1 MKRIIIT
8 DDEIMNLRMTEFILK
23 KAGYETVKTA
33 SGIECLNAVKEQK
46 PDLILLDLLMPE
58 MNGFEVIERLREM
71 DEGRDIPV
79 ILLTA
84 AEDKES
90 LDKAHELGVSAC
102 VGKPFKQEDL
112 LETIQSVIG
121 QL

>member
-23 KAGYETVKTA
+23 KAGYETVKAA
-33 SGIECLNAVKEQK
+33 SGAECLNAVREQR

-58 MNGFEVIERLREM
+58 MDGFQVIEKLRKSE
-71 DEGRDIPV
+71 EGRDIPI

-84 AEDKES
+84 AEDRES
-90 LDKAHELGVSAC
+90 LDRAAEMGVAAC
-102 VGKPFKQEDL
+102 VGKPFKQEEL
-112 LETIQSVIG
+112 LSKIQTALG
-121 QL
+121 

>member
-23 KAGYETVKTA
+23 KAGYETVKA
-33 SGIECLNAVKEQK
+33 SSGPECLDAVKEQK

-58 MNGFEVIERLREM
+58 MNGFEVIERLKEM
-71 DEGRDIPV
+71 EDGRDIPV
-79 ILLTA
+79 ILLSA

-90 LDKAHELGVSAC
+90 LDKAQELGVAAC
-102 VGKPFKQEDL
+102 VGKPFKQDVL
-112 LETIQSVIG
+112 LDRIQTVLG
-121 QL
+121 

>member
-8 DDEIMNLRMTEFILK
+8 DDEPMNLRMTEFILK
-23 KAGYETVKTA
+23 KAGYETVKAA
-33 SGIECLNAVKEQK
+33 SGMECLSAVKEQK

-58 MNGFEVIERLREM
+58 MDGFQVIEKLGEL

-84 AEDKES
+84 AEDRES
-90 LDKAHELGVSAC
+90 LDKAAEMGVFAC
-102 VGKPFKQEDL
+102 VGKPFKQDEL
-112 LETIQSVIG
+112 LSNV
-121 QL
+121 QLALS

>member
-23 KAGYETVKTA
+23 KAGYETVKAA
-33 SGIECLNAVKEQK
+33 SGIECLNAVREHK

-58 MNGFEVIERLREM
+58 MNGFQVIEQLGEI
-71 DEGRDIPV
+71 EGGRDIPI

-84 AEDKES
+84 AEDQES
-90 LDKAHELGVSAC
+90 LDQAAEMGVFAC
-102 VGKPFKQEDL
+102 VGKPFKQEEL
-112 LETIQSVIG
+112 LSKIQLALG
-121 QL
+121 

>member
-23 KAGYETVKTA
+23 KAGYETVKAA
-33 SGIECLNAVKEQK
+33 SGIECLNAVREQK

-58 MNGFEVIERLREM
+58 MNGFQVIEQLGEI
-71 DEGRDIPV
+71 EGGRDIPI

-84 AEDKES
+84 VEDKES
-90 LDKAHELGVSAC
+90 LDKAAEMGVFAC
-102 VGKPFKQEDL
+102 VGKPFKQEEL
-112 LETIQSVIG
+112 LSKIQLALG
-121 QL
+121 

>member
-23 KAGYETVKTA
+23 KAGYETVKA
-33 SGIECLNAVKEQK
+33 SSGAECLNAVKEQK

-58 MNGFEVIERLREM
+58 MNGFEVIERLRESE
-71 DEGRDIPV
+71 EGRDIPV
-79 ILLTA
+79 ILLSA

-90 LDKAHELGVSAC
+90 LDKAQELGVAAC
-102 VGKPFKQEDL
+102 VGKPFKQDEL
-112 LETIQSVIG
+112 LGRIQTVLG
-121 QL
+121 